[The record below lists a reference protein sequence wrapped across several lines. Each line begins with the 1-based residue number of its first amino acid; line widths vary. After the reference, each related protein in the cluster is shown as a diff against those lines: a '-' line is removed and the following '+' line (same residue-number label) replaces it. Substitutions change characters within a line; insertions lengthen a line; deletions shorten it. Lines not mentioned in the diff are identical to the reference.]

1 MDKNG
6 KPYDISILKNKT
18 NNLSELSCK
27 YLNIVFFPNRT
38 PPKKNTLEPPVPF
51 AATPRSLTERNRGTK
66 FCCRFLMFR
75 VFSARMIMN
84 LRSNTLLDSSLWG
97 GLTKDMLNCPP
108 PKNKQEA
115 NTNKI
120 HVQPISEAF
129 SKRWVVD
136 FVTSFLWETL
146 EVGDVRFCQ
155 EFFWRKQRAWC
166 YGAMKLL
173 AMKIARMCTST
184 IFIYRIHRCPSEGKF
199 WSHQVEICFKVI
211 TIPRKLR
218 DYLLNKCISNKW
230 GVYINT

>member
-108 PKNKQEA
+108 QK
-115 NTNKI
+115 TNR
-120 HVQPISEAF
+120 
-129 SKRWVVD
+129 KR
-136 FVTSFLWETL
+136 TQTKYMSN
-146 EVGDVRFCQ
+146 
-155 EFFWRKQRAWC
+155 
-166 YGAMKLL
+166 LL
-173 AMKIARMCTST
+173 VKP
-184 IFIYRIHRCPSEGKF
+184 FQKGG
-199 WSHQVEICFKVI
+199 
-211 TIPRKLR
+211 L
-218 DYLLNKCISNKW
+218 
-230 GVYINT
+230 